1 MLQGP
6 ILLVLLLVAIVVLV
20 LLIARWKLHAFLSL
34 LLVAF
39 GLGLASGMAPA
50 KVLDTILTGFGNS
63 AKAIGIVILFGTII
77 GTMLDKS
84 GAALTMADFVL
95 KKVGPRRPALAMN
108 IIGWIVSVPVFCDSG
123 FVILSSLN
131 KTLARRS
138 GMSMATMAVALSAG
152 LYATH
157 TLVPPTPGPIAAAA
171 NLNADL
177 GMVILMGVLVS
188 IPVALA
194 GLLWGLAVGRLVESS
209 EDDAGCNEWLSLD
222 DSNLPDVKRS
232 FAPIVTP
239 ILLIALR
246 SVVNF
251 PLISSILGG
260 KDSVL
265 SLFFNFVGDPVV
277 ALFVGLA
284 LCIRL
289 VPSLTEEIKMNWVGA
304 GIREAAPIIMITAAG
319 GSLGAIIAG
328 TQIGTYL
335 GETLAQQNMGIFLP
349 FVLAAA
355 LKTAQGSSTVAL
367 ITASTIMHPLL
378 ATLGFDSAMGAV
390 LVTLAVGCG
399 SMVVSHTNDSYFWVV
414 SQFSGLSMS
423 AAYKTQTMATLCM
436 GVVGIVCVWGLAL
449 ILL

>member
-6 ILLVLLLVAIVVLV
+6 VLLVLLAIAIVALV

-63 AKAIGIVILFGTII
+63 ARAIGIVILFGTII
-77 GTMLDKS
+77 GTLLDKS
-84 GAALTMADFVL
+84 GAALTMADYVL

-108 IIGWIVSVPVFCDSG
+108 IIGWIVSIPVFCDSG

-138 GMSMATMAVALSAG
+138 NLPMAAMAVALSAG

-171 NLNADL
+171 NLHADL
-177 GMVILMGVLVS
+177 GLVILMGLAVS

-194 GLLWGLAVGRLVESS
+194 GLCWGLLVGRFIDSS
-209 EDDAGCNEWLSLD
+209 EDGVPAGDWLNLD
-222 DSNLPDVKRS
+222 TANLPDVRRS
-232 FAPIVTP
+232 FAPIVAP
-239 ILLIALR
+239 IVLIGLR

-251 PLISSILGG
+251 PTVLAAVGG
-260 KDSVL
+260 KTSFIAQ
-265 SLFFNFVGDPVV
+265 FFNFIGDPVV
-277 ALFVGLA
+277 ALLAGLV
-284 LCIRL
+284 LCVRL
-289 VPSLTEEIKMNWVGA
+289 VPSLTEEIKTGWVGQ
-304 GIREAAPIIMITAAG
+304 GIRDAAPIIMITAAG

-328 TQIGTYL
+328 TQIGSYL
-335 GETLAQQNMGIFLP
+335 GETLARQNLGIFLP

-367 ITASTIMHPLL
+367 ITASTILYPLL
-378 ATLGFDSAMGAV
+378 GTIGFDSPTGAV

-399 SMVVSHTNDSYFWVV
+399 SMVVSHSNDSYFWVV
-414 SQFSGLSMS
+414 SQFSGLDVD
-423 AAYKTQTMATLCM
+423 AAYKTQTVATFFM
-436 GVVGIVCVWGLAL
+436 GVVGILCVWGLTRVML
-449 ILL
+449 